1 MSDEGAVA
9 WLRQVIEGDK
19 AAAVAAT
26 PGPWAFEG
34 DDITDDELYSVH
46 DGEHGDLVGQ
56 TVAFTRH
63 RQVAN
68 GEHMARHDPQNV
80 VADCEAKLAILD
92 EHYILTSNDQNEAY
106 EEFSVYRF
114 PSHDCDFGCVCCHY
128 MAQGA
133 VRNYGYCRTVR
144 HLASGYRHRE
154 GYAGHWEA
162 LAAKEGA

>member
-34 DDITDDELYSVH
+34 DDITDDDLYSVH

-56 TVAFTRH
+56 TVAFTRD
-63 RQVAN
+63 RQVEN
-68 GEHMARHDPQNV
+68 GEHMARQNPLNV
-80 VADCEAKLAILD
+80 IADCEAKLAILD
-92 EHYILTSNDQNEAY
+92 FCALAAVIAAAE
-106 EEFSVYRF
+106 
-114 PSHDCDFGCVCCHY
+114 PSLLGPAHSK
-128 MAQGA
+128 AA
-133 VRNYGYCRTVR
+133 VLELVLRD
-144 HLASGYRHRE
+144 LASGYRHRE
-154 GYAGHWEA
+154 GYADHWEA